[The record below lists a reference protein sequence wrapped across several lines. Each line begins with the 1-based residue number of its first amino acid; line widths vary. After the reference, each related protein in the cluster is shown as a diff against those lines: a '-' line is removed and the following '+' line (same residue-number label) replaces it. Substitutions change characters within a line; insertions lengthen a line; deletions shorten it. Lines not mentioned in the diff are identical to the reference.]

1 MIGVG
6 GAAVALERTW
16 QEALQP
22 WKMQDVGKSAILLG
36 EAVLRTKC
44 KNLALLT
51 LGKTPILHLVRL
63 PSYTW

>member
-22 WKMQDVGKSAILLG
+22 WKMQDVGKICNFAG
-36 EAVLRTKC
+36 
-44 KNLALLT
+44 
-51 LGKTPILHLVRL
+51 
-63 PSYTW
+63 